1 MYKPQSSEAEP
12 VTYSAISR
20 DDSVLFSSQEKFT
33 KL

>member
-1 MYKPQSSEAEP
+1 MYKPPSSEAEP

-20 DDSVLFSSQEKFT
+20 DDSVLFNPQERIT

>member
-1 MYKPQSSEAEP
+1 MYKPLSSEAEP

-20 DDSVLFSSQEKFT
+20 ENSVLFNSQESFT

>member
-20 DDSVLFSSQEKFT
+20 ENSVLLNPQERLT

>member
-20 DDSVLFSSQEKFT
+20 ENSVLFNPQEKLT